1 MAANI
6 LGKLLKKLRI
16 EHGERLEEMA
26 AKLGITPSC
35 LSAIGSGRRQLSP
48 KLFNSLKRSYRLS
61 ASRAEQIAMAADFC
75 RGQIKIPFKDLTD
88 TQRQL
93 CAILA
98 AKIGSADRQAIAK
111 CYRALGISP
120 KELQQWVRLFK
131 MNQEEYRPFQQIIAS
146 MHRSESRGAA
156 RRKLSAE
163 LASQDLPA
171 FEAAFRELQKN
182 IELLKRRSLPKEVM
196 KTLQNN
202 IAALNQRLR
211 DIESKAASLSS
222 KNGAALSSAAADRD
236 EEDGGGPGQETLDL

>member
-26 AKLGITPSC
+26 EKLGITPSC
-35 LSAIGSGRRQLSP
+35 LSAVGSGRRQFSP
-48 KLFNSLKRSYRLS
+48 KLFDSLKRSYKLS

-98 AKIGSADRQAIAK
+98 ANIGSADRQAIAK

-120 KELQQWVRLFK
+120 EELQLWVRLFK

-146 MHRSESRGAA
+146 MHRRQSRGAA
-156 RRKLSAE
+156 RRRLSAE
-163 LASQDLPA
+163 LADEDLPA
-171 FEAAFRELQKN
+171 LGAALKELQKN
-182 IELLKRRSLPKEVM
+182 IDLLKRRSLPKEIM
-196 KTLQNN
+196 KSLQNN
-202 IAALNQRLR
+202 IDALSQKLR
-211 DIESKAASLSS
+211 EIESKTASLSHKYGS
-222 KNGAALSSAAADRD
+222 APSPAAPDRD
-236 EEDGGGPGQETLDL
+236 EEYGGCPGQETLGL